1 MSQKDYFEKD
11 YYAAL
16 GVSKDASTSEI
27 KKAYRK
33 LASQSHPDKNPG
45 DAAAETR
52 FKEVSEAYDVLG
64 NAKRREEYD
73 EAQRLVS
80 NGGGFPGGGG
90 GYPGRYPGD
99 FSAGAGGQSF
109 NLNDLF
115 GAARGARGGGRGG
128 PNISD
133 LFGDVFG
140 EQGFNDGAGYG
151 RQAGPMKGQDL
162 DAAVTLSFEDA
173 INGVSLPLRLTAPDG
188 TSKTLTVRV
197 PSGID
202 DGKKFRVR
210 GKGSPG
216 LNGGPAGDLLVKVT
230 VKPHGMF
237 TRKGANLQLT
247 VPVTYVE
254 AALGATIKVPTLDS
268 SVSLKLPAGTSNGR
282 KFRVKGKGVT
292 VGKTTGDLI
301 VAVEIAVPA
310 KMSDEAKKALEDY
323 AALQTDNPREQF
335 FAT

>member
-1 MSQKDYFEKD
+1 VSQKDYFEKD

-16 GVSKDASTSEI
+16 GVSKDAGASAI

-33 LASQSHPDKNPG
+33 LAAQYHPDKHPG
-45 DAAAETR
+45 DAAAEAR
-52 FKEVSEAYDVLG
+52 FKEISEAYDVLG

-80 NGGGFPGGGG
+80 TGGFPGGG

-115 GAARGARGGGRGG
+115 GGARGGRGGG
-128 PNISD
+128 PNLSD
-133 LFGDVFG
+133 LFGDVFR
-140 EQGFNDGAGYG
+140 EQGSGGGYG

-173 INGVSLPLRLTAPDG
+173 IKGVSLPLRMTAPDG

-197 PSGID
+197 PPGID

-216 LNGGPAGDLLVKVT
+216 MGGGPAGDLMVKVT
-230 VKPHGMF
+230 VKPHGLF
-237 TRKGANLQLT
+237 TRRGANLQLT
-247 VPVTYVE
+247 VPVTFAEV
-254 AALGATIKVPTLDS
+254 ALGATIKVPTFDS
-268 SVSLKLPAGTSNGR
+268 SVSLKIPAGTANGR

-301 VAVEIAVPA
+301 VTVDVAVPA
-310 KMSDEAKKALEDY
+310 KMSDDAKKALEEY
-323 AALQTDNPREQF
+323 AALQTDNPREQL
-335 FAT
+335 FAK